1 MIYLPDNQET
11 LNIRVESAALI
22 DDGNSAI
29 AITRCESGLGL
40 DITRGMEIFA
50 LVKFENINNNKT
62 FDNDTLQSNAWLNFI
77 PGFGVGKFASTGK
90 PLISKFTYELFNLN
104 LRSLVPQGYQLR
116 LEIVFPEGKQ
126 LSERTSN
133 SAFGVVDGLALI
145 GTQAEA
151 QVSASPDQLHNTIDE
166 LRARSRDPN
175 FAGTLIFV
183 LGENGFDLAS
193 SFGLKKETILKIG
206 NWIGPLL
213 VAAGE
218 ERVKELLLFGYH
230 GKLVKLAGGIFHTHH
245 HLADARLEIL
255 TCLAVLEGLPMDVI
269 HLISEAS
276 SMQDALLTLES
287 QDVALVKK
295 LWFRVATEVERKTN
309 HYLTRYISSSLQIG
323 SVLFDR
329 QRNLRW
335 AGPIGKK
342 QLFDLGI
349 SLKT

>member
-1 MIYLPDNQET
+1 M
-11 LNIRVESAALI
+11 
-22 DDGNSAI
+22 
-29 AITRCESGLGL
+29 
-40 DITRGMEIFA
+40 
-50 LVKFENINNNKT
+50 
-62 FDNDTLQSNAWLNFI
+62 
-77 PGFGVGKFASTGK
+77 
-90 PLISKFTYELFNLN
+90 N